1 MRHHYVTPYGP
12 YMASDGEYVSLAVA
26 TASDWEVFCKQVIE
40 RTDLLEDARFKTPEA
55 RKQNRG
61 VLEELIEGIFLERPH
76 EEWLRRLKDSRLPYG
91 EVRGIGQV
99 LAHPQVIARKMVRE
113 MESPVGPVPVIGS
126 PLRLS
131 DSPARYDP
139 IPGLG
144 EDTEPILR
152 ELGYGD
158 ADIENLRRDKVI

>member
-1 MRHHYVTPYGP
+1 
-12 YMASDGEYVSLAVA
+12 MAGDGEYVNLAVA
-26 TASDWEVFCKQVIE
+26 TAQDWDVFCKQVIE
-40 RTDLLEDARFKTPEA
+40 RPDLLDDARFKTPEA
-55 RKQNRG
+55 RRQNRA
-61 VLEELIEGIFLERPH
+61 VLEELIETIFVERPH
-76 EEWLRRLKDSRLPYG
+76 EEWLRRLKASRLPYG

-99 LAHPQVIARKMVRE
+99 LAHPQVIARKMIRE
-113 MESPVGPVPVIGS
+113 MASPVGPVPVIGS

-131 DSPARYDP
+131 DSPARFDP
-139 IPGLG
+139 IPALG